1 MDTRLIIINGA
12 SYLECI
18 PTERWIQRETDAL
31 DLVAACIEN
40 GTDQLMLH
48 AGCLSEDFYRLRTG
62 LAGAVLQKFT
72 DYHIRVAAVIPLEL
86 SSQGHFGE
94 MVSEANRG
102 NTFHVFQIREAAER
116 WLFGKDLR
124 K

>member
-1 MDTRLIIINGA
+1 MDTNLVIRNGD
-12 SYLECI
+12 SYLECV
-18 PTERWIQRETDAL
+18 PTKRWIQRETDAL

-40 GTDQLMLH
+40 GTSQLMLH

-72 DYHIRVAAVIPLEL
+72 DYHIKVAAVIPLEL
-86 SSQGHFGE
+86 ASHGHFGE

-102 NTFHVFQIREAAER
+102 HSFHVFQTRDAAEH
-116 WLFGKDLR
+116 WLIGKE
-124 K
+124 